1 MVVKMF
7 YSIISYIHFQSSE
20 EGDTS
25 LPQPQHTRK
34 VRPKS
39 ENLDHNFSQ
48 RMEFFASPK
57 NLRGEET
64 RVRFSSEERSGIS
77 GSGSGPHI
85 KGSVKWPQRPSDC
98 DSDSDQ
104 SRPAISLVVTD
115 VDRDMNAG

>member
-1 MVVKMF
+1 
-7 YSIISYIHFQSSE
+7 
-20 EGDTS
+20 
-25 LPQPQHTRK
+25 
-34 VRPKS
+34 
-39 ENLDHNFSQ
+39 
-48 RMEFFASPK
+48 MEFFASPK

-64 RVRFSSEERSGIS
+64 RVRVSSEERSGSGS

-85 KGSVKWPQRPSDC
+85 KGSVKWPHRPRDC